1 MAGGWDHRVAEN
13 VQYFDELDVL
23 VDKYGIKDQV
33 NIKLFY
39 ILDYD

>member
-23 VDKYGIKDQV
+23 VDKYCIRDQV
-33 NIKLFY
+33 KLS
-39 ILDYD
+39 ILHFRYNN